1 MKNTNYEFT
10 IDNFQGPLDLL
21 LHLIRV
27 SDITIFDINITEI
40 TEQYLAY
47 IESMERLNL
56 NVDSE
61 YLVMAAELIEI
72 KSRELLPNEVKE
84 DCDEFEDD
92 PKENLINRLIN
103 YQKYKDMVLEFK
115 DMEQERKLMY
125 SKLPSNLEKF
135 KDNSVLIDEEVSLD
149 DLIKAFMDFKKRKLF
164 DEPLNTVITK
174 KEYSVSN
181 RSHEI
186 MNRLKIDRQIKF
198 EDLFD
203 IKSKD
208 YVVVTFLSILNL
220 AKNGKLKIY
229 QDGNLNQITIYAEGE
244 M

>member
-40 TEQYLAY
+40 TEQYLGY

-84 DCDEFEDD
+84 DYDEYEDD
-92 PKENLINRLIN
+92 PKEMLINRLIN

-135 KDNSVLIDEEVSLD
+135 KDNNVLIDEEFSLD

-181 RSHEI
+181 RSREI
-186 MNRLKIDRQIKF
+186 MNRLKVDRKIKF

-203 IKSKD
+203 IRSKD

-220 AKNGKLKIY
+220 AKNGKLKIH
-229 QDGNLNQITIYAEGE
+229 QDGNLNQITIYTEGE